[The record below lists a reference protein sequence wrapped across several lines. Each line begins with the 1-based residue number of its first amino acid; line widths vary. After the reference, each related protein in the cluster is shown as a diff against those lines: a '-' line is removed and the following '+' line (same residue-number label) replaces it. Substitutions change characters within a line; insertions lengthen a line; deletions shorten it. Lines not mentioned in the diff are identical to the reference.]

1 MLGGKPEQKAM
12 HMERFSK
19 LRARAVCAC
28 LGAASM
34 FALPGCELAD
44 GVLALVRQSAQSAIQ
59 EQADQVI
66 GGLIEGVIGG
76 VLPGGN

>member
-1 MLGGKPEQKAM
+1 
-12 HMERFSK
+12 
-19 LRARAVCAC
+19 
-28 LGAASM
+28 M